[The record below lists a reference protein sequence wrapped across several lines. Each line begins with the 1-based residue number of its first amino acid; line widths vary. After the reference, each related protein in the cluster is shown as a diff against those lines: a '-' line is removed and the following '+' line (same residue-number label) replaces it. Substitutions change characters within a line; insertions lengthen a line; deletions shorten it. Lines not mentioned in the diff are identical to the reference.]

1 MMSISKDT
9 YPWLKHYPDG
19 VPYEIN
25 PDSYT
30 SLLDLIETS
39 FKEFPNNQ
47 AYTNMDKVL
56 TFGKLD
62 ELSRNFAAYL
72 QGVGLKK
79 GDRIAVQMPNV
90 LQYPVVMFGALRAGL
105 VIVNT
110 NPLYTPREMQHQFND
125 SGAKAIV
132 IMANFAANLEKII
145 NKTQIKNIIVTEIG
159 DLLGFPKKLIV
170 NAVVKY
176 VKKMVPSYNLPD
188 VTSFSGALRIG
199 EGLSFQRP
207 NVTGIDIAFIQYT
220 GGTTGVSKGAM
231 LSHRNLIA
239 NVEGVNEWLM
249 SKMRNSDH
257 QGMLTMVAAL
267 PLYHIFAM
275 TINALCGLKWG
286 ALNILIT
293 NPRDIPGFVKEL
305 KKYKINI
312 FPGLNTLFNG
322 LLNNPDF
329 KTIDFSGLKITIAGG
344 MALQKVVAKR
354 WEEETGCVLVEG
366 YGLSETSPV
375 LSVSPLD
382 GNHRIG
388 TIGLP
393 FPSTEMGILND
404 DDSWAEVG
412 EKGEI
417 CAKGPQVML
426 GYYNRP
432 DETAK
437 VFFEDQSGRW
447 FRTGDI
453 GIQDPDG
460 FFRIV
465 DRKKDMILVSGFNV
479 YPNEV
484 EGVVAQCPGVLEV
497 ACVGIPDEKTG
508 ELVKVYIVK
517 KDPGL
522 TEQTVQAFCKE
533 NLTAYKCP
541 KQIEFRTELPKTNV
555 GKILRRAL
563 RDEELAKRAK

>member
-9 YPWLKHYPDG
+9 YPWLKHYPEG

-25 PDSYT
+25 PDAYT

-39 FKEFPNNQ
+39 FANFPDNP

-62 ELSRNFAAYL
+62 QLSRNFAAYL
-72 QGVGLKK
+72 QSIGLKK
-79 GDRIAVQMPNV
+79 GDRIAIQMPNV
-90 LQYPVVMFGALRAGL
+90 LQYPVAMFGALRAGL

-110 NPLYTPREMQHQFND
+110 NPLYTSREMQHQFND

-145 NKTQIKNIIVTEIG
+145 ASTNIEHIIVTEIG

-176 VKKMVPSYNLPD
+176 VKKMVPAYHLPK
-188 VTSFSGALRIG
+188 VTSFGSALHTGSG
-199 EGLSFQRP
+199 FTYQRP
-207 NVTGIDIAFIQYT
+207 NVSGIDVAFIQYT

-239 NVEGVNEWLM
+239 NVEAVNEWLM

-257 QGMLTMVAAL
+257 EGLLTMVAAL
-267 PLYHIFAM
+267 PLYHVFAM

-286 ALNILIT
+286 ALNLLIT
-293 NPRDIPGFVKEL
+293 NPRDIPGFIKEL
-305 KKYKINI
+305 KKFKINI

-322 LLNNPDF
+322 LLNNPEF
-329 KTIDFSGLKITIAGG
+329 KNIDFSGLKITIAGG
-344 MALQKVVAKR
+344 MALQKVVANR
-354 WEEETGCVLVEG
+354 WEEETGCILVEG

-388 TIGLP
+388 TIGVP
-393 FPSTEMGILND
+393 FPSTEMRILSD
-404 DDSWAEVG
+404 DDTWAKLG

-417 CAKGPQVML
+417 CAKGPQIML

-437 VFFEDQSGRW
+437 VIFEDESGRW

-453 GIQDPDG
+453 GIEDPDG
-460 FFRIV
+460 FFKIV

-479 YPNEV
+479 YPNEI
-484 EGVVAQCPGVLEV
+484 EGVIAQCPGVLEV

-517 KDPGL
+517 KDPAL
-522 TEQTVQAFCKE
+522 TEQTVKAFCKE

-563 RDEELAKRAK
+563 RDEELAKAPK